1 MLDVQFLL
9 KGKSLILK
17 ILFTFREKE
26 LEHKG
31 VELRESE
38 AGGRKSAPMEVEN
51 PGGTA
56 GVGSEMMSL
65 AWELGFEVPHMEVLE
80 GS

>member
-1 MLDVQFLL
+1 M
-9 KGKSLILK
+9 
-17 ILFTFREKE
+17 
-26 LEHKG
+26 
-31 VELRESE
+31 ELRESE